1 VSATSQPVAAEEP
14 RSIGQRLDRATYKA
28 LHEAARRRTRNHPDA
43 GDAVQECAV
52 RLLQQ
57 EADGRGW
64 KPPPPPT
71 FWEHALATLCGVFK
85 DVRRGWKRLQRRKDG
100 AAAIAATEGPH
111 TGAAM
116 DEEERRQELEWLLD
130 ELDRHYADRAE
141 DHLPR
146 EVLKHTRAGV
156 EGRKALADVIGCR
169 EADITNATKRIVR
182 LAEQLRGAEAG
193 RAGQPQ

>member
-1 VSATSQPVAAEEP
+1 MAQLVPIEEH
-14 RSIGQRLDRATYKA
+14 RSVGQRLDRDTCKA

-43 GDAVQECAV
+43 GDAAQECVV

-85 DVRRGWKRLQRRKDG
+85 DVRRGWRRLQKRKDG
-100 AAAIAATEGPH
+100 AAAIAATRGGH
-111 TGAAM
+111 TGSVM
-116 DEEERRQELEWLLD
+116 DEEDRRQELEWLYD
-130 ELDRHYADRAE
+130 ELEKRYADRPE

-146 EVLKHTRAGV
+146 QVIKHTREGV
-156 EGRKALADVIGCR
+156 EGRKALADKIGCR

-182 LAEQLRGAEAG
+182 LAEELLGLEANKVG
-193 RAGQPQ
+193 EPS